1 MPDPSD
7 GLAPAAV
14 PSGLFEAD
22 WRLRRRVVFST
33 LAFCAGGI
41 VYLMLRGDPDSRL
54 HETIANGLVLTAASV
69 VLGYLGFPVLDDRFR
84 RQAALRVWRT
94 RDQAS
99 LGRTIDDPDAVG

>member
-1 MPDPSD
+1 MADASG
-7 GLAPAAV
+7 GLARAAA

-33 LAFCAGGI
+33 LTFCAGGI

-84 RQAALRVWRT
+84 RQAALRVWPV
-94 RDQAS
+94 RDPPTH
-99 LGRTIDDPDAVG
+99 RRVDDPDATA